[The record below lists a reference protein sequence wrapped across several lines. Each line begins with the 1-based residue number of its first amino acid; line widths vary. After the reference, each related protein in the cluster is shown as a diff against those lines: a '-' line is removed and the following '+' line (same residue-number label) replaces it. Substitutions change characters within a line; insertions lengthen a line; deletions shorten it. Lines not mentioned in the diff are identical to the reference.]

1 MSVFSSSV
9 KSQIIDPVFTSE
21 SRVEFRLANRAESYM
36 PTLRLGN
43 IGLSVAD
50 GVNNTYHFGPG
61 AACVIDRIQ
70 LLDGNEE
77 LDSLRN
83 VGNWL
88 TFKNSLHTNS
98 QNDNVFKDM
107 VGGQLGWAVGATG
120 ELLSN
125 DNKVIRQGGEETLG
139 TLDLRE
145 IFGILNSISHLST
158 SLFPNLRVVIEY
170 HRANDALVNN
180 QTPAN
185 VADLKKSVPILIVD
199 EIVDEALAAS
209 LDKQLVS
216 ASWVAVEHDQSQM
229 AQVPGISLAATQ
241 AAASV
246 QSVNLRINGFQNKA
260 VSRVMISKVYQN
272 MQNYLYNVDSGNPT
286 PGTAT
291 GIRGLGQYGSKALHK
306 EEFNIR
312 VNGRNVLAG
321 RGVTTPASMA
331 MLCADT
337 WGDLNVCPGAFDES
351 VGLDSKYSLTATQ
364 RNGNPLVPVHRPC
377 ANWVG
382 VNETNP
388 RILTAGGLPAAGTVI
403 GDAGSTW
410 GTQPTAQQGV
420 WVGNS
425 SWIGV
430 NIQERISDL
439 QLQMTRTG
447 TTSSPRTPATYATD
461 APTSSVGNFQALDI
475 HVFAEVAKR
484 IDVMGGTY
492 KISYA

>member
-1 MSVFSSSV
+1 MSIFSSSV

-21 SRVEFRLANRAESYM
+21 SRCEFRLANRGEAYM

-43 IGLSVAD
+43 IGLSNTGA
-50 GVNNTYHFGPG
+50 NNEYHFGVG
-61 AACVIDRIQ
+61 AASVIDRIQ

-98 QNDNVFKDM
+98 QNDNVFKGM
-107 VGGQLGWAVGATG
+107 VGGELGWATGATG

-125 DNKVIRQGGEETLG
+125 DNKLVSGGAADTLG

-180 QTPAN
+180 QTN
-185 VADLKKSVPILIVD
+185 VTDLKKAVPILIVD
-199 EIVDEALAAS
+199 EIVDDALAAS

-216 ASWVAVEHDQSQM
+216 ASWVAVEHDQSQIP
-229 AQVPGISLAATQ
+229 QVPGIVAEATNRTPV
-241 AAASV
+241 V

-272 MQNYLYNVDSGNPT
+272 MQNYLYDVAADGSS
-286 PGTAT
+286 TA
-291 GIRGLGQYGSKALHK
+291 IRGLGQYGSKALHK
-306 EEFNIR
+306 EEFNMR

-321 RGVTTPASMA
+321 RGVTSPAAMT

-337 WGDLNVCPGAFDES
+337 WGDLNMCPFANVES
-351 VGLDSKYSLTATQ
+351 VGLDSKYSITATQ
-364 RNGNPLVPVHRPC
+364 ENGVALVPNGRPC
-377 ANWVG
+377 SNWVG
-382 VNETNP
+382 VNETHP
-388 RILTAGGLPAAGTVI
+388 SILTAGGIPAAGTII
-403 GDAGSTW
+403 GETGSTW
-410 GTQPTAQQGV
+410 ATTPTAQQGV

-425 SWIGV
+425 SWIGCNV
-430 NIQERISDL
+430 QDRVSDL

-447 TTSSPRTPATYATD
+447 TTSSVRTSGTIATD

-475 HVFAEVAKR
+475 HIFAEVSKR
-484 IDVMGGTY
+484 IDVSGGNY

>member
-1 MSVFSSSV
+1 MSIFSSSV

-21 SRVEFRLANRAESYM
+21 SRAEFRLANRGEAYM

-43 IGLSVAD
+43 IGLSNT
-50 GVNNTYHFGPG
+50 GRNNVYHFGPG
-61 AACVIDRIQ
+61 AASVIDRIQ

-98 QNDNVFKDM
+98 QNDNVFKSM
-107 VGGQLGWAVGATG
+107 VGGELGWSAGATG

-125 DNKVIRQGGEETLG
+125 DPKIVSQGAADTLG

-180 QTPAN
+180 QTD
-185 VADLKKSVPILIVD
+185 VTDLKKSVPILIVD
-199 EIVDEALAAS
+199 EIVDDALVAS
-209 LDKQLVS
+209 LNKQLVS
-216 ASWVAVEHDQSQM
+216 ASWVAVEHDQSQIP
-229 AQVPGISLAATQ
+229 QVPGIVAETTQ
-241 AAASV
+241 RPAVV

-272 MQNYLYNVDSGNPT
+272 MQNYLYDVAADGSS
-286 PGTAT
+286 TA
-291 GIRGLGQYGSKALHK
+291 IRGLGQYGSKALHK

-321 RGVTTPASMA
+321 RGVTSPAAMT

-337 WGDLNVCPGAFDES
+337 WGDLNMCPGANVES
-351 VGLDSKYSLTATQ
+351 VGLDSKYSLYSSV
-364 RNGNPLVPVHRPC
+364 NPVGRPC
-377 ANWVG
+377 SNWVG
-382 VNETNP
+382 VNETHP
-388 RILTAGGLPAAGTVI
+388 RILTDGGIITAGQVVGETGA
-403 GDAGSTW
+403 TW
-410 GTQPTAQQGV
+410 ATDPTAQQGV

-430 NIQERISDL
+430 NVQDRVSDL
-439 QLQMTRTG
+439 QLQFTRTG
-447 TTSSPRTPATYATD
+447 TTSSPRTSGTFATD
-461 APTSSVGNFQALDI
+461 TPTSSVGNFQALDI
-475 HVFAEVAKR
+475 HIFAEVAKR
-484 IDVMGGTY
+484 IDVSGGEY